1 MDKKVNIISPI
12 SPPIKQIDGFSRP
25 NISDM
30 GDLINY
36 SDCYGAF
43 KMLFSKSSFN
53 SSYLFIS
60 SCRAVWA
67 T

>member
-43 KMLFSKSSFN
+43 KMLFSKSSFK
-53 SSYLFIS
+53 
-60 SCRAVWA
+60 
-67 T
+67 